1 MTATVE
7 LTFEQLTDA
16 VDRLPIDLQEALASR
31 IAERLSIS
39 HHLEGIEHPP
49 MLTEAEVHSI
59 LKHRL
64 ENPSPSRP
72 WEEVKAEM
80 QARLKNK

>member
-1 MTATVE
+1 MTATIE

-16 VDRLPIDLQEALASR
+16 VDRLPIDLQEVIASR
-31 IAERLSIS
+31 IAERLSTNQL
-39 HHLEGIEHPP
+39 LEGMEHPP
-49 MLTEAEVHSI
+49 MLSEAEIHSI

-72 WEEVKAEM
+72 WEEVKVEM
-80 QARLKNK
+80 QARLKKK